1 MCYDS
6 CVPVLD
12 VHDRYRDYAS
22 SNVNTQV
29 GSIRWYL
36 LNKHKQVLQLLWVEL
51 DGCGSD
57 DGVDVVHDHAAL
69 IMLWT
74 KRMMASS
81 THKTLRQWRW
91 HEATHTDQW
100 SIWHDQLDG
109 HIKQYMTN
117 LSDIIHLMAIHI
129 THDPPN
135 MTHLMDIQITWLT
148 WPLECHDS
156 LDGQI
161 THDLPEWHDPL
172 DGQITNNPHERH
184 DPFDGKIIHHNT
196 SWLIQWSWHPQMSH
210 DSPAFSR
217 SLWVL
222 LLRVSCR
229 GSLWCSSPCR
239 STAPGQCFLQHDRW
253 EELAA
258 DVALMYEGKCR
269 FLNRIA
275 QSTLHFSS
283 WPYRLLHTNIHHC
296 L

>member
-6 CVPVLD
+6 CIPILD

-36 LNKHKQVLQLLWVEL
+36 LNEHKQVLQLLWVEL
-51 DGCGSD
+51 DGCGSN

-74 KRMMASS
+74 KRMMTSS

-109 HIKQYMTN
+109 HIKQYKVMTY
-117 LSDIIHLMAIHI
+117 LSDIIPFMAIHI

-148 WPLECHDS
+148 WTQECHDS
-156 LDGQI
+156 LDEQI

-196 SWLIQWSWHPQMSH
+196 SWLIQWSWHTNAMSMM
-210 DSPAFSR
+210 SSTTPTNVTWLTCIFQIFVSSSIESFMPRKSVMFFTLSQYCTWSMFPATR
-217 SLWVL
+217 QV
-222 LLRVSCR
+222 RGVSCR
-229 GSLWCSSPCR
+229 CC
-239 STAPGQCFLQHDRW
+239 T
-253 EELAA
+253 
-258 DVALMYEGKCR
+258 DVWR
-269 FLNRIA
+269 
-275 QSTLHFSS
+275 
-283 WPYRLLHTNIHHC
+283 
-296 L
+296 